1 MEITNLNINSFT
13 ESLDEQRKADII
25 KLVDLMKEVT
35 NKEPKLWGSIIGFGR
50 LKYVYK
56 SGHSGEMPVVGLASR
71 KQAITLYLS
80 YDINK
85 FINLNKLGKYKTG
98 KGCLYIKKLDDIDI
112 NVMRTLIVE
121 AIKDTKNLDFIT
133 EME

>member
-85 FINLNKLGKYKTG
+85 LINLNKLGKYKTG

>member
-80 YDINK
+80 YDINRL
-85 FINLNKLGKYKTG
+85 INLNKLGKYKTG

>member
-1 MEITNLNINSFT
+1 MEITNLNINSFI
-13 ESLDEQRKADII
+13 ERLDEQRKADII
-25 KLVDLMKEVT
+25 KLVDLMNKVT

>member
-25 KLVDLMKEVT
+25 KLVDLMNKVT

-85 FINLNKLGKYKTG
+85 LINLNKLGKYKTG

>member
-1 MEITNLNINSFT
+1 MEITNLNINSFI
-13 ESLDEQRKADII
+13 ERLDEQRKADII

-85 FINLNKLGKYKTG
+85 LINLNKLGKYKTG

>member
-13 ESLDEQRKADII
+13 ERLDEQRKADII

>member
-1 MEITNLNINSFT
+1 MEITNLNINSFI
-13 ESLDEQRKADII
+13 ERLDEQRKADII